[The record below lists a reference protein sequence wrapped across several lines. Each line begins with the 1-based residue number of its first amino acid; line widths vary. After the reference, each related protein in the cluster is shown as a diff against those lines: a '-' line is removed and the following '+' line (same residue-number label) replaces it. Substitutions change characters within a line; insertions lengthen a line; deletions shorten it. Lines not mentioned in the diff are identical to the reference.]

1 MFNKTNKIMR
11 INELLSADKL
21 YKLLDKT
28 LVTKI
33 QSLNDN
39 SLSLQVLTAITTTH
53 NQCLKA

>member
-1 MFNKTNKIMR
+1 MR
-11 INELLSADKL
+11 INELHSGDKL